1 MLSVAAYVIGL
12 VISYLFGGIPFGFL
26 AAKFI
31 KGVDI
36 RTVGSGNIGATNV
49 SRILGKAGFAGVF
62 VLDFLKGFL
71 PVVVFAG
78 VILHFAEGING
89 VSLRIILGLS
99 AIIGHMFTPFLKF
112 KGGKGVA
119 TSCGVF
125 FGLVPVAA
133 ACALGV
139 WVITLGIWRY
149 VSLSS
154 MLAAAALPAAFV
166 LTNRESLG
174 ENAAITFFCALVALL
189 VILRHASNIKRLVK
203 GTESRIGRPDS
214 KD

>member
-1 MLSVAAYVIGL
+1 MANVAPYVIGIA
-12 VISYLFGGIPFGFL
+12 ISYLFGGIPFGFL
-26 AAKFI
+26 AAKVL

-49 SRILGKAGFAGVF
+49 SRVLGKGGFAGVF
-62 VLDFLKGFL
+62 ILDFLKGFL
-71 PVVVFAG
+71 PVVLFAS
-78 VILHFAEGING
+78 VILHFAEGITSVN
-89 VSLRIILGLS
+89 LRIILGLS
-99 AIIGHMFTPFLKF
+99 AIVGHMFTPFLNF

-139 WVITLGIWRY
+139 WLVTLGIWRY

-154 MLAAAALPAAFV
+154 MLAAVALPTAFI

-174 ENAAITFFCALVALL
+174 ENVAITFFCALVALL
-189 VILRHASNIKRLVK
+189 VIIRHASNIKRLLK
-203 GTESRIGRPDS
+203 GTENRVGG
-214 KD
+214 KQQQN

>member
-1 MLSVAAYVIGL
+1 MPNVAAYVIGI

-26 AAKFI
+26 AAKII

-49 SRILGKAGFAGVF
+49 SRVLGKKGFAGVF
-62 VLDFLKGFL
+62 ILDFLKGFL
-71 PVVVFAG
+71 PVALFAG

-89 VSLRIILGLS
+89 VNLRIILGLS
-99 AIIGHMFTPFLKF
+99 AIIGHMVTPFLKF

-125 FGLVPVAA
+125 IGLVPVAG

-154 MLAAAALPAAFV
+154 MLAAIALPTAFI
-166 LTNRESLG
+166 LTDKESLG
-174 ENAAITFFCALVALL
+174 ENVAVTLFCALVALL
-189 VILRHASNIKRLVK
+189 VIIRHASNIKKLLK
-203 GTESRIGRPDS
+203 GTETKIGR
-214 KD
+214 KKQQN

>member
-1 MLSVAAYVIGL
+1 MADVPAYVIGIA
-12 VISYLFGGIPFGFL
+12 VSYLFGGIPVGFL
-26 AAKFI
+26 AAKMI

-49 SRILGKAGFAGVF
+49 GRLLGKAGFSGVF
-62 VLDFLKGFL
+62 ILDFLKGFL
-71 PVVVFAG
+71 PVVLFAACI
-78 VILHFAEGING
+78 VRFAEGVNPINLKI
-89 VSLRIILGLS
+89 VLGLS

-125 FGLVPVAA
+125 FGLAPVAA

-139 WVITLGIWRY
+139 WLITLGIWRY

-154 MLAAAALPAAFV
+154 ILAAIALPTAFI

-174 ENAAITFFCALVALL
+174 EEHAIAIFCALVALL
-189 VILRHASNIKRLVK
+189 VIIRHASNIKRLAK
-203 GTESRIGRPDS
+203 GTENKIGRKKQQD
-214 KD
+214 